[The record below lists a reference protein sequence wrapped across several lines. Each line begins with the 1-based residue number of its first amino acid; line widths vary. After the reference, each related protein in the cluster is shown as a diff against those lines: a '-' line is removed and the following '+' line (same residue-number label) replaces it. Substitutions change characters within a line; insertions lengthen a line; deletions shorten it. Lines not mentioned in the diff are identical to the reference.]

1 MRQEFA
7 PSDNPVFQLVPPEFG
22 EYAGI
27 LFESMGSPNIN
38 SENIWEIYRELVY
51 RFEHLDDA
59 VDFIEQLQVYLNLLD
74 DEGNVADVEPPAGM
88 ELHGGL
94 ENPGPD
100 GAYYMGGVNN
110 GLGLGMSPSDSL

>member
-27 LFESMGSPNIN
+27 FFESMGRPNI
-38 SENIWEIYRELVY
+38 NIWEIYRRLVY
-51 RFEHLDDA
+51 RFQHLDDT

-88 ELHGGL
+88 ELHGRL

>member
-1 MRQEFA
+1 M
-7 PSDNPVFQLVPPEFG
+7 EFG

-51 RFEHLDDA
+51 CFEHLDDA

-74 DEGNVADVEPPAGM
+74 DEGNIADVEPPAGM
-88 ELHGGL
+88 ELHGGP

-110 GLGLGMSPSDSL
+110 GLGLGMSPSDSLWRY